1 MRFQFILSEVGAGL
15 RRNFSMVLSVILVT
29 FVSLTFVGAA
39 GLMQVQISHMKNY
52 WYDKVQVAIYL
63 CMDQSE
69 SPTCTNGAATE
80 SQKKQ
85 ISAALHSDDLK
96 PYVEKVYFE
105 NQEEAYKHFQDQFQD
120 TSLEGTVSADQ
131 LPESF
136 RVKLVDPEK
145 YEIIREYFA
154 SQPGVEQVQDQ
165 NEWLDQLFTLMNV
178 ATAVSLGV
186 AVIMLICAILLVA
199 TTIRLSAFSRR
210 RETGIMR
217 LVGASNGFIQLP
229 FVLEGVIAAAI
240 GAVLA
245 SGALWTMVHYFVEGW
260 LRGRV
265 TSFSLID
272 QTDVFWVA
280 PGLLVLGILM
290 AAISSV
296 VTLRRYLKV

>member
-1 MRFQFILSEVGAGL
+1 MRFQFVLSEIGAGL
-15 RRNFSMVLSVILVT
+15 RRNFSMVISVILVT

-39 GLMQVQISHMKNY
+39 ALLQVQISHMKNF

-69 SPTCTNGAATE
+69 SPSCTSGAATDG
-80 SQKKQ
+80 QKKA
-85 ISAALHSDDLK
+85 IENALKSDELK

-105 NQEEAYKHFQDQFQD
+105 NQSEAYKHFQEQFKG
-120 TSLEGTVSADQ
+120 TSLEGTVTPKQ

-154 SQPGVEQVQDQ
+154 SQPGVEEVQDQ
-165 NEWLDQLFTLMNV
+165 NEWLDQLFSLMNV

-186 AVIMLICAILLVA
+186 AVIMLICAILLVG

-245 SGALWTMVHYFVEGW
+245 SGALWALVHYFIENW
-260 LRGRV
+260 LRKRV
-265 TSFSLID
+265 TSFSLIGT
-272 QTDVFWVA
+272 TDVLWVA
-280 PGLLVLGILM
+280 PGLLVLGILV
-290 AAISSV
+290 AAIASV

>member
-1 MRFQFILSEVGAGL
+1 ML
-15 RRNFSMVLSVILVT
+15 
-29 FVSLTFVGAA
+29 
-39 GLMQVQISHMKNY
+39 QVQISHMKNF
-52 WYDKVQVAIYL
+52 WYEKVQVAIYL

-69 SPTCTNGAATE
+69 SPSCTSGAATDA
-80 SQKKQ
+80 QKKT
-85 ISAALHSDDLK
+85 IANALNSDELK

-105 NQEEAYKHFQDQFQD
+105 NQSEAYKHFQEQFKG
-120 TSLEGTVSADQ
+120 TSLEGTVTPKQ

-154 SQPGVEQVQDQ
+154 SQPGVEEVQDQ
-165 NEWLDQLFTLMNV
+165 NEWLDQLFSLMNV

-186 AVIMLICAILLVA
+186 AVIMLVCAILLVG

-245 SGALWTMVHYFVEGW
+245 SGALWALVHYFVENW
-260 LRGRV
+260 LRNRV
-265 TSFSLID
+265 TSFSLIGT
-272 QTDVFWVA
+272 TDVLWVA
-280 PGLLVLGILM
+280 PGLLVLGILV

>member
-1 MRFQFILSEVGAGL
+1 MRFQFVLSEIGAGL
-15 RRNFSMVLSVILVT
+15 RRNFSMVVSVILVT

-39 GLMQVQISHMKNY
+39 ALLQVQISHMKNF
-52 WYDKVQVAIYL
+52 WYEKVQVAIYL

-69 SPTCTNGAATE
+69 SPSCTSGAATDA
-80 SQKKQ
+80 QKKT
-85 ISAALHSDDLK
+85 IANALNSDELK

-105 NQEEAYKHFQDQFQD
+105 NQSEAYKHFQEQFKG
-120 TSLEGTVSADQ
+120 TSLEGTVTPKQ

-154 SQPGVEQVQDQ
+154 SQPGVEEVQDQ
-165 NEWLDQLFTLMNV
+165 NEWLDQLFSLMNV

-186 AVIMLICAILLVA
+186 AVIMLVCAILLVG

-245 SGALWTMVHYFVEGW
+245 SGALWALVHYFVENW
-260 LRGRV
+260 LRNRV
-265 TSFSLID
+265 TSFSLIGT
-272 QTDVFWVA
+272 TDVLWVA
-280 PGLLVLGILM
+280 PGLLVLGILV